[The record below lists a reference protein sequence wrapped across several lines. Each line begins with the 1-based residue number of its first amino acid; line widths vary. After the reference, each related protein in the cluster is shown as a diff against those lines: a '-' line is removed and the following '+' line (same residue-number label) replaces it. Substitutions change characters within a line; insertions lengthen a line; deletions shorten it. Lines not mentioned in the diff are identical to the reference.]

1 MTKELLQE
9 EIKLIVIESGRNIVN
24 AHDIGYTDHLLE
36 YGFNSIS
43 IVNLIDLLETHYGI
57 HFNVKQ
63 DLKYL
68 QSIESIY
75 ELLLTKE
82 CLK

>member
-24 AHDIGYTDHLLE
+24 AQDIGYTDHLLE

-57 HFNVKQ
+57 QFNVKQ